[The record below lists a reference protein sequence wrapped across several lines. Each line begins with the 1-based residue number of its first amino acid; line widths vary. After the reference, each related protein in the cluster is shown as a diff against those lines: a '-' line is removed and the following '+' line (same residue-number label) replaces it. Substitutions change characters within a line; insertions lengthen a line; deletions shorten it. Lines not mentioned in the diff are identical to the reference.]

1 MSARGAETARLYTSV
16 LRSVYA
22 GAEFKLGTGKREMSG
37 EDAAEGRRTRRRG
50 HPKPQTDAGPDE
62 AADGRR
68 ARHQNCKYKH
78 NFFSTG
84 LGVTLGVRGIRR
96 SALYR
101 DKYGSYNPK

>member
-1 MSARGAETARLYTSV
+1 MLAQYSKLAAGNERGGR
-16 LRSVYA
+16 
-22 GAEFKLGTGKREMSG
+22 

-50 HPKPQTDAGPDE
+50 HRTRRRRTPEAAEGHPKPQKDAGPDK

-68 ARHQNCKYKH
+68 ARHQNCKYKN

-84 LGVTLGVRGIRR
+84 LGVTLGVRGIRG

-101 DKYGSYNPK
+101 DKYGICIEKY